1 MNDLK
6 QMRIE
11 ELESTVKGL
20 IDMIREQGLEEE
32 SPTWR
37 YATALA
43 RYILRNPL
51 DKRVQ

>member
-20 IDMIREQGLEEE
+20 VDMIRTEGLCEE

-37 YATALA
+37 YAVALA
-43 RYILRNPL
+43 EYILRNPL

>member
-1 MNDLK
+1 MINLQK
-6 QMRIE
+6 MRTD

-20 IDMIREQGLEEE
+20 VDMIRNEGLCEE

-37 YATALA
+37 YAVALA
-43 RYILRNPL
+43 EYILKTPL